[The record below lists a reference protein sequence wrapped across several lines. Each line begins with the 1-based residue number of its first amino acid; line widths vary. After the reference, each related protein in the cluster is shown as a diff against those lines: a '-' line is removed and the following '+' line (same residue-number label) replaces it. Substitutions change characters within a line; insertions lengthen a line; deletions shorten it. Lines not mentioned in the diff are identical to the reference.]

1 MRESIFEEEEEEVED
16 EEVLDNIPAKR
27 AKIDTEA
34 ARQEK
39 RVKSGTSIVIKNVS
53 PFLALI

>member
-1 MRESIFEEEEEEVED
+1 MED